1 MVPASGSRLTISR
14 PRSGD
19 RRPDA
24 RYRCS
29 RPPQLGY
36 SRPPVAPL
44 IAQPP
49 PRARKSRLGALNPL
63 PERAHAT
70 SGSAMTGSLWEG
82 RGDQTGCAQSET
94 GLDSRRRGDR
104 SRRAD
109 ANGLDRAHRAPAR
122 VGNKWTDIGPMRPAG
137 GSESPPTLDFLTS
150 GRPDS
155 NRGPHRPKR
164 CALPGCATP
173 RGSRRVYRPG
183 GSFPDR
189 RGAVVRSQ
197 AGQT

>member
-36 SRPPVAPL
+36 SRPPIAPL

-49 PRARKSRLGALNPL
+49 PRPANRGSARSTRCQNEPAPRRKSQRPGRSGKGGAIRRAARNRRPAWTRDVGVIGVGELARTH
-63 PERAHAT
+63 RAHPT
-70 SGSAMTGSLWEG
+70 
-82 RGDQTGCAQSET
+82 
-94 GLDSRRRGDR
+94 
-104 SRRAD
+104 
-109 ANGLDRAHRAPAR
+109 PAR
-122 VGNKWTDIGPMRPAG
+122 VDNKWTDIGPMRPTG
-137 GSESPPTLDFLTS
+137 GPESPPTLDFLTS